1 MSEATTDWRLY
12 VEENAL
18 IADFPEDLETSESVF
33 AAVNERFEEL
43 APQPEVDTHISVMR
57 MDSPL
62 NGEVFEKA
70 REAARV
76 GTEFDITTWILVS
89 EDIKNRALQSKIG
102 SIEGVETAVAA
113 SVDEA
118 LELAQE

>member
-1 MSEATTDWRLY
+1 MSEATADWRLY

-18 IADFPEDLETSESVF
+18 VADFPADMETTESVF

-43 APQPEVDTHISVMR
+43 AAQSEVDTHISVMR

-76 GTEFDITTWILVS
+76 GTEFGITTWILVS
-89 EDIKNRALQSKIG
+89 DDIKNRALQSKIG
-102 SIEGVETAVAA
+102 SIEGVETDVAS

-118 LELAQE
+118 MELATR